1 MIRTVYAL
9 VSITGSICYL
19 LNLVPE
25 SRKVELHLIKSLSL
39 LQTHLQVA
47 LTIILNLRA
56 DNLLAARNLPQ
67 YNTIRIIRQLRHQQ
81 VHNARRLVLPIVA
94 QRRSSRLKITRC
106 QHFLLQNFKVFLH
119 HSSAGFL
126 RCCLGYIGRGGLV
139 ILSVEVI
146 SLDDLL
152 LANFSI
158 VGLLRYLLLGHPTL
172 ELLIIA

>member
-1 MIRTVYAL
+1 MIITVYTL
-9 VSITGSICYL
+9 VSVTGSICYL

-39 LQTHLQVA
+39 PQTHLQVA
-47 LTIILNLRA
+47 FTIILNLRA

-67 YNTIRIIRQLRHQQ
+67 HNTIRIVRQLRHQQ

-119 HSSAGFL
+119 RPSAGFL
-126 RCCLGYIGRGGLV
+126 RCCLGHTGRGGLV

-146 SLDDLL
+146 ALDDLL

-158 VGLLRYLLLGHPTL
+158 VGLLGYLLLGHPTL